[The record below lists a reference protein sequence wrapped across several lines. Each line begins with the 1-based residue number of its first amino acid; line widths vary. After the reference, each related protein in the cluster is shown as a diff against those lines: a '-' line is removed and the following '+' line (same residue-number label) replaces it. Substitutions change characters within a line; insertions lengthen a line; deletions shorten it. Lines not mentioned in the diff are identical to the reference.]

1 MLPFKKVSKIYFSPS
16 GTTKR
21 IVDEIAKNFELDNEN
36 YDLLSF
42 DDGKNFED
50 ELVIVGMPV
59 FDGRIPKLAKDR
71 LTEFKGKNTKAI
83 AVINYGGLDYG
94 DALLELVD
102 LLKENDFEVIGATS
116 TVSRHSLFNEI
127 ASKRPD
133 NRDMKMLN
141 EFSQNLIEKLESGR
155 SNEIFVSGQKPFA
168 DYVNHSFNVNCNEDL
183 CVYCNDCVYTCPVEA
198 IEEDNPIETNLDL
211 CDSCS
216 LCINVC
222 SENARSF
229 DGENYFA
236 EKADALEND
245 ISRKEIEF
253 FM

>member
-1 MLPFKKVSKIYFSPS
+1 MLSFDKVSKIYFSPS

-21 IVDEIAKNFELDNEN
+21 VVDQIAKNFELDNET

-42 DDGKNFED
+42 DDSKKFDN

-59 FDGRIPKLAKDR
+59 FDGRIPKMAKER
-71 LTEFKGKNTKAI
+71 LSNIKGNNTKAV
-83 AVINYGGLDYG
+83 AVINYGNLGYG

-102 LLKENDFEVIGATS
+102 VLKENNFDVIGATT

-127 ASKRPD
+127 ASDRP
-133 NRDMKMLN
+133 NESDMVQLSD
-141 EFSQNLIEKLESGR
+141 FSNKLIEKLESG
-155 SNEIFVSGQKPFA
+155 SENEIFVSGQKPFK
-168 DYVNHSFNVNCNEDL
+168 DYVNHDFTLNCDEDL

-198 IEEDNPIETNLDL
+198 IDEDDPIQTNMDL
-211 CDSCS
+211 CNTCS
-216 LCINVC
+216 LCIDIC

-229 DGENYFA
+229 DGAGFYHEMQNA
-236 EKADALEND
+236 MDSN
-245 ISRKEIEF
+245 ISNNEIEF